1 MYKKLFFF
9 LFLLSSCGFKVV
21 TNTNNY
27 KFDDIIVSG
36 DKRVNYTLKNKLISS
51 SNTKSTN
58 VIKLNI
64 FTDKE
69 KIIKEKN
76 ISNKV
81 TKYEIKINAKVD
93 FSFIKNGMKDN
104 LTIVKTGFYDVGT
117 RYSETLNNEK
127 KLTNL
132 LIDSLTKE
140 IIKNLNIKLNDS

>member
-27 KFDDIIVSG
+27 KFDDIYISG

-51 SNTKSTN
+51 SNPESIN

-64 FTDKE
+64 FTNKE

-81 TKYEIKINAKVD
+81 TKYEIKINAKID
-93 FSFIKNGMKDN
+93 YSFIKNGIEDN

>member
-27 KFDDIIVSG
+27 KFDDIIMSG
-36 DKRVNYTLKNKLISS
+36 DKRINYTLKNKLISS
-51 SNTKSTN
+51 SNSESIN

-64 FTDKE
+64 FTNKE
-69 KIIKEKN
+69 KLIKEKN

-93 FSFIKNGMKDN
+93 FSLIKNGIKDN

-127 KLTNL
+127 KLTNI
-132 LIDSLTKE
+132 LIDRLTKE
-140 IIKNLNIKLNDS
+140 IIKNLNIALNDS

>member
-1 MYKKLFFF
+1 MNKKLFFF

-27 KFDDIIVSG
+27 NFDDIIISG

-51 SNTKSTN
+51 SNTKSAN

-81 TKYEIKINAKVD
+81 TKYEIKINAKID
-93 FSFIKNGMKDN
+93 YSFIKNGTEDN
-104 LTIVKTGFYDVGT
+104 LTIVKSGFYDVGT

-140 IIKNLNIKLNDS
+140 IIKKLKY

>member
-81 TKYEIKINAKVD
+81 TKYEIKINAKID
-93 FSFIKNGMKDN
+93 YSFIKNGIEDN

>member
-27 KFDDIIVSG
+27 KFDDIYISG

-51 SNTKSTN
+51 SNPESIN

-64 FTDKE
+64 FTNKE

-93 FSFIKNGMKDN
+93 FSFIKNGIKDN

-132 LIDSLTKE
+132 LVDSLTKE

>member
-27 KFDDIIVSG
+27 KFDDIIMSG
-36 DKRVNYTLKNKLISS
+36 DKRINYTLKNKLISS
-51 SNTKSTN
+51 SNSESIN

-64 FTDKE
+64 FTNKE
-69 KIIKEKN
+69 KLIKEKN

-93 FSFIKNGMKDN
+93 YSFIKNGIEDN
-104 LTIVKTGFYDVGT
+104 LAIVETGFYDVGT

-132 LIDSLTKE
+132 LINSLTKE

>member
-1 MYKKLFFF
+1 MNKKLFFF

-27 KFDDIIVSG
+27 KFDDIYISG
-36 DKRVNYTLKNKLISS
+36 DKRINYTLKNKLISS
-51 SNTKSTN
+51 SNPESIN

-64 FTDKE
+64 FTNKE

-81 TKYEIKINAKVD
+81 TKYEIKINAKID
-93 FSFIKNGMKDN
+93 YSFIKNGIEDN

>member
-1 MYKKLFFF
+1 MNKKLFFF
-9 LFLLSSCGFKVV
+9 LFLLSSCGFKVL
-21 TNTNNY
+21 NYSNNY
-27 KFDDIIVSG
+27 NFDDIIISG

-93 FSFIKNGMKDN
+93 FSFIKNGIKDN

>member
-1 MYKKLFFF
+1 MNKKLFFF

-27 KFDDIIVSG
+27 NFDDIIISG

-81 TKYEIKINAKVD
+81 TKYEIKINAVVD
-93 FSFIKNGMKDN
+93 FFFIKNGIKDS

>member
-9 LFLLSSCGFKVV
+9 LFLLSSCGFKIV

-27 KFDDIIVSG
+27 KFDDIYISG

-51 SNTKSTN
+51 SNPKSIN

-64 FTDKE
+64 FTNKE

-93 FSFIKNGMKDN
+93 FAFIKNGMKDN

-127 KLTNL
+127 KLTNI
-132 LIDSLTKE
+132 LIDRLTKE
-140 IIKNLNIKLNDS
+140 IIKNLNIALNDS

>member
-27 KFDDIIVSG
+27 KFDDIYISG
-36 DKRVNYTLKNKLISS
+36 DKRINYTLKNKLISS
-51 SNTKSTN
+51 SNPESIN

-64 FTDKE
+64 FTNKE

-81 TKYEIKINAKVD
+81 TKYEIKINAVVD
-93 FSFIKNGMKDN
+93 FFFIKNGIKDS

>member
-1 MYKKLFFF
+1 MNKKLFFF

-27 KFDDIIVSG
+27 NFNDIVISG

-81 TKYEIKINAKVD
+81 TKYEIKINAKID
-93 FSFIKNGMKDN
+93 YSFIKNGIEDN

>member
-1 MYKKLFFF
+1 MKKKLFFF

-27 KFDDIIVSG
+27 NFDDIIISG

-81 TKYEIKINAKVD
+81 TKYEIKINAKID
-93 FSFIKNGMKDN
+93 YSFIKNGIEDN

>member
-51 SNTKSTN
+51 SDTKSNN

-64 FTDKE
+64 LTDKE

-81 TKYEIKINAKVD
+81 TKYEIKINAKID
-93 FSFIKNGMKDN
+93 YSFIKNGIEDN

>member
-1 MYKKLFFF
+1 MNKKLFFF

-27 KFDDIIVSG
+27 NFDDIIISG

-81 TKYEIKINAKVD
+81 TKYEIKINAKID
-93 FSFIKNGMKDN
+93 YSFIKNGIEDN

-127 KLTNL
+127 KLTNI
-132 LIDSLTKE
+132 LIDGLTKE

>member
-1 MYKKLFFF
+1 MNKKLFFF

-27 KFDDIIVSG
+27 NFDDIIISG

-76 ISNKV
+76 ISNEV

-93 FSFIKNGMKDN
+93 YSFIKNGIKDN

>member
-27 KFDDIIVSG
+27 KFDDIIISG

-51 SNTKSTN
+51 SNPESIN

-64 FTDKE
+64 FTNKE

-93 FSFIKNGMKDN
+93 FSFIKNSIKDN

>member
-1 MYKKLFFF
+1 MNKKLFFF

-27 KFDDIIVSG
+27 NFDDIIISG

-81 TKYEIKINAKVD
+81 TKYEIKINAKID
-93 FSFIKNGMKDN
+93 YSFIKNGIEDN

>member
-27 KFDDIIVSG
+27 KFDDIYISG

-51 SNTKSTN
+51 SNPESIN

-64 FTDKE
+64 FTNKE

-81 TKYEIKINAKVD
+81 TKYEIKINVVVD
-93 FSFIKNGMKDN
+93 FFFIKNGIKDS

>member
-1 MYKKLFFF
+1 MNKKLFFF

-27 KFDDIIVSG
+27 NFDDIIISG

-81 TKYEIKINAKVD
+81 TKYEIKINTKID
-93 FSFIKNGMKDN
+93 YSFIKNGIEDN

>member
-27 KFDDIIVSG
+27 NFDDIIISG
-36 DKRVNYTLKNKLISS
+36 DKSVNYTLKNKLISS
-51 SNTKSTN
+51 SNPKSIN

-64 FTDKE
+64 FTKKK

-93 FSFIKNGMKDN
+93 YSFIKNGIEDN

-117 RYSETLNNEK
+117 RYSETLNNEQ
-127 KLTNL
+127 KLTNI
-132 LIDSLTKE
+132 LIDRLTKE

>member
-1 MYKKLFFF
+1 MNKKLFFF

-51 SNTKSTN
+51 SNPESIN

-64 FTDKE
+64 FTNKE

-93 FSFIKNGMKDN
+93 YSFIKNGIKDN

>member
-51 SNTKSTN
+51 SDTKSNN

-64 FTDKE
+64 LTDKE

-93 FSFIKNGMKDN
+93 YSFIKNGIEDN
-104 LTIVKTGFYDVGT
+104 LAIVETGFYDVGT

-127 KLTNL
+127 KLINI

-140 IIKNLNIKLNDS
+140 IIKKLNITLNDS

>member
-27 KFDDIIVSG
+27 NFDDIIISG

-51 SNTKSTN
+51 SNPKSIN

-64 FTDKE
+64 FTNKE

-93 FSFIKNGMKDN
+93 YSFIKNGIEDN

-127 KLTNL
+127 KLTNI
-132 LIDSLTKE
+132 LIDRLTKE

>member
-27 KFDDIIVSG
+27 KFDDIYISG
-36 DKRVNYTLKNKLISS
+36 DKRINYTLKNKLISS

-93 FSFIKNGMKDN
+93 YSFIKNGIKDN

>member
-27 KFDDIIVSG
+27 KFDDIIMSG
-36 DKRVNYTLKNKLISS
+36 DKRINYTLKNKLISS
-51 SNTKSTN
+51 SNSESIN

-64 FTDKE
+64 FTNKE
-69 KIIKEKN
+69 KLIKEKN

-93 FSFIKNGMKDN
+93 FSFIKNGIKDN

>member
-1 MYKKLFFF
+1 MNKKLFFF

-27 KFDDIIVSG
+27 NFDDIIISG

-93 FSFIKNGMKDN
+93 FSFIKNSIKDN

-132 LIDSLTKE
+132 LIDSITKE

>member
-1 MYKKLFFF
+1 MNKKLFFF

-27 KFDDIIVSG
+27 KFDDIIMSG
-36 DKRVNYTLKNKLISS
+36 DKRINYTLKNKLISS
-51 SNTKSTN
+51 SNSESIN

-64 FTDKE
+64 FTNKE
-69 KIIKEKN
+69 KLIKEKN

-93 FSFIKNGMKDN
+93 YSFIKNGIEDN
-104 LTIVKTGFYDVGT
+104 LAIVETGFYDVGT

>member
-27 KFDDIIVSG
+27 NFDDIIISG

-93 FSFIKNGMKDN
+93 FSFIKNGIKDN

>member
-1 MYKKLFFF
+1 MNKKLFFF

-27 KFDDIIVSG
+27 NFDDIIISG

-81 TKYEIKINAKVD
+81 TKYEIKINAKID
-93 FSFIKNGMKDN
+93 YSFIKNGIEDN
-104 LTIVKTGFYDVGT
+104 LTIVKTGFYDVGK

>member
-1 MYKKLFFF
+1 MNKKLFFF

-27 KFDDIIVSG
+27 NFDDIIISG

-93 FSFIKNGMKDN
+93 FSFIKNGIKDN

>member
-27 KFDDIIVSG
+27 KFDDIYISG
-36 DKRVNYTLKNKLISS
+36 DKRINYTLKNKLISS
-51 SNTKSTN
+51 SNPESIN

-64 FTDKE
+64 FTNKE

-93 FSFIKNGMKDN
+93 FSFIKNGIKDN

-132 LIDSLTKE
+132 LVDSLTKE

>member
-27 KFDDIIVSG
+27 KFDDIYISG

-51 SNTKSTN
+51 SNPNSIN

-64 FTDKE
+64 FTNKE

-93 FSFIKNGMKDN
+93 FTFIKNGMKDN

-127 KLTNL
+127 KLTNI
-132 LIDSLTKE
+132 LIDRLTKE
-140 IIKNLNIKLNDS
+140 IIKNLNIALNDS

>member
-27 KFDDIIVSG
+27 NFDDIIISG

-81 TKYEIKINAKVD
+81 TKYEIKINAKID
-93 FSFIKNGMKDN
+93 YSFIKNGIEDN

>member
-51 SNTKSTN
+51 SDTKSNN

-64 FTDKE
+64 LTDKE

-93 FSFIKNGMKDN
+93 FSFIENGIKDN

>member
-1 MYKKLFFF
+1 MNKKLFFF

-27 KFDDIIVSG
+27 NFDDIIISG

-51 SNTKSTN
+51 SNPESIN

-81 TKYEIKINAKVD
+81 TKYEIKINAKID
-93 FSFIKNGMKDN
+93 YSFIKNGIEDN

>member
-81 TKYEIKINAKVD
+81 TKYEIKINAKID
-93 FSFIKNGMKDN
+93 YSFIKNGIEDN
-104 LTIVKTGFYDVGT
+104 LTIVKTGFYDVGK

>member
-27 KFDDIIVSG
+27 KFDDIYISG
-36 DKRVNYTLKNKLISS
+36 DKRINYTLKNKLISS
-51 SNTKSTN
+51 SNPESIN

-64 FTDKE
+64 FTNKE

-93 FSFIKNGMKDN
+93 FSFIKNGIEDN

>member
-27 KFDDIIVSG
+27 KFDDIYISG

-51 SNTKSTN
+51 SNPKSIN

-64 FTDKE
+64 FTNKE

-76 ISNKV
+76 ISNKI

-93 FSFIKNGMKDN
+93 FTFIKNGMKDN

-127 KLTNL
+127 KLTNI
-132 LIDSLTKE
+132 LIDRLTKE
-140 IIKNLNIKLNDS
+140 IIKNLNIALNDS